1 MKKFLSLAMALVM
14 SLSLVTISAGAK
26 EFKDDSKVKYDE
38 AVAVISEIGVVD
50 GYSDGNFNPQNVL
63 TRGAAAKII
72 CNMVLGPTTASAL
85 KADAAPFK
93 DVPANHEF
101 AGYIAYCAQQG
112 IINGYSDGTFR
123 PAGTLTG
130 YAFMKML
137 LGALGY
143 DADIEGYS
151 GSNWTVAVAKQAMGI
166 GLDDG
171 NDKFVGQNSVNRE
184 EAMLYAFNAMQA
196 TMVEYDQQ
204 NTIVVG
210 DITINT
216 TSSRK
221 DVANNDKTETIAN
234 DDKMQ
239 FAERYFT
246 KLTKKSNVTD
256 DFGRPAVTWINN
268 KTEVGTYVDYTTLV
282 SSYTAKVKGGEVYND
297 IGSAA
302 AKFDE
307 VTYYVDGK
315 VQPASVVTDLMSDV
329 KKSNKDTF
337 GASGKGVLTEVYV
350 DTDEETIDVVIINTY
365 IADVSADYND
375 KKEYLSV
382 GVKNYGAN
390 APTKVYLDDVAGI
403 EKYKEDD
410 VILVQI
416 ADGVILNVIDPK
428 TVEDAAISKFATDDY
443 VVTGGNQYDFAEKIN
458 RYNNVLNEY
467 NKEELE
473 DKTYD
478 IYVDQYG
485 YAIGIKLHSGTD
497 KYLFLAGYDKTESNL
512 TLKTAEAQVIF
523 MDGTMS
529 KVAIDFN
536 ETNKKLERETAPK
549 DVDKLV
555 QNGDANRNQWFKYT
569 EDDGVYTLTAVA
581 DQIVVAY
588 GDTGSAKKSIN
599 CESARVAEG
608 SKYAWGND
616 DSVYITV
623 KTDEVDSDVGDYRY
637 ADVKF
642 GISKVDAVYTGVQDV
657 DLVLNA
663 KSPFKTSTA
672 APGDVIYALYDTDD
686 KYIDAAIVLGE
697 SNDDN
702 SKAYA
707 YALKGAK
714 SESFKDGNYYWE
726 FDAAVGGKVETL
738 TVKTKYTD
746 VIDTIQKAIVDE
758 DKTATYGIKGLLKL
772 TYDKDGYVTKA
783 VVVDNTASDIYGSS
797 DFNAS
802 KDINPDIFKA
812 YEVKHNQPKDL
823 VCTGRT
829 LYTDVKNDVGL
840 TLASGAPVV
849 VVQIVEDEDGD
860 LDRSIEEYSTIS
872 AALNALKDEGKNF
885 QGTIAADLNDKGT
898 AEWIVIS
905 SSNVVPYEKKTSS
918 SDSTKAGKLDV
929 TTVEYASGAY
939 NVTATVTKELKGVK
953 SYTVKLTT
961 VNGAVI
967 AEKSAD
973 VTGTGDYAVKDTATV
988 TLTSAQKKA
997 EEANVEFTFFDKDG
1011 NVLASASGLFA
1022 L

>member
-1 MKKFLSLAMALVM
+1 MKKFLSLVLALVM
-14 SLSLVTISAGAK
+14 TMSLVTVSAGAK
-26 EFKDDSKVKYDE
+26 DFTDSSKINYDE
-38 AVAVISEIGVVD
+38 AVAVMSAVKVID
-50 GYSDGNFNPQNVL
+50 GYTDGSFNPSATL

-72 CNMVLGPTTASAL
+72 CNLILGPTTAGAL
-85 KADAAPFK
+85 VADAAPYK
-93 DVPANHEF
+93 DVPTNHTF
-101 AGYIAYCAQQG
+101 AGYIAYCQKTG
-112 IINGYSDGTFR
+112 IISGYADGTFK
-123 PAGTLTG
+123 PANSLTG

-143 DADIEGYS
+143 KADVEGYT
-151 GSNWTVAVAKQAMGI
+151 GPNWSINVAKQAI
-166 GLDDG
+166 NAGLNKGLKGDFNG
-171 NDKFVGQNSVNRE
+171 VKAVNRE
-184 EAMLYAFNAMQA
+184 EACLYAFNTLKA
-196 TMVEYDQQ
+196 TMVEYD
-204 NTIVVG
+204 TT
-210 DITINT
+210 ITIGGVT
-216 TSSRK
+216 VAGARK
-221 DVANNDKTETIAN
+221 DVTNNASIETIKN

-365 IADVSADYND
+365 IADVTADYND

-382 GVKNYGAN
+382 EVKQYTG

-410 VILVQI
+410 VILIQI

-443 VVTGGNQYDFAEKIN
+443 VVTGGDQYDFAKKIN
-458 RYNNVLNEY
+458 RYDNVLNEY
-467 NKEELE
+467 NKDALD

-497 KYLFLAGYDKTESNL
+497 KYLFLAGYDKVNSNL

-529 KVAIDFN
+529 KVEIDFN
-536 ETNKKLERETAPK
+536 ETNKKLGSGNTLAK
-549 DVDKLV
+549 A
-555 QNGDANRNQWFKYT
+555 GDANRNTWFKYT

-588 GDTGSAKKSIN
+588 GKDSNAKKSIN
-599 CESARVAEG
+599 CENARVTDG

-623 KTDEVDSDVGDYRY
+623 NTDKVDKDGHDTPY
-637 ADVKF
+637 DVKK
-642 GISKVDAVYTGVQDV
+642 GISEVDAVYTGVQDV
-657 DLVLNA
+657 DLILDKN
-663 KSPFKTSTA
+663 SPFESSGEKH
-672 APGDVIYALYDTDD
+672 VIYALYDTED

-702 SKAYA
+702 SKGYA

-714 SESFKDGNYYWE
+714 SESFKDGDYYWD

-746 VIDTIQKAIVDE
+746 VIDTIQNVIVDE
-758 DKTATYGIKGLLKL
+758 DDSTTYGVKGLLKL
-772 TYDKDGYVTKA
+772 TYDKDGYVTNA
-783 VVVDNTASDIYGSS
+783 VVVDNSKSDIYGDA
-797 DFNAS
+797 DFSAS
-802 KDINPDIFKA
+802 KDINPDKFKA
-812 YEVKHNQPKDL
+812 YEVNHTIEKDL

-829 LYTDVKNDVGL
+829 LYASTKDVGL

-849 VVQIVEDEDGD
+849 VVQIVQDEDGD

-872 AALNALKDEGKNF
+872 AALNALKNEGKGF
-885 QGTIAADLNDKGT
+885 KGTIAADLNDKGT

-905 SSNVVPYEKKTSS
+905 SSVVVPYEKKTSS

>member
-1 MKKFLSLAMALVM
+1 MKKFLSLVLALVM
-14 SLSLVTISAGAK
+14 TMSLVTVSAGAK
-26 EFKDDSKVKYDE
+26 DFTDNSKITYDE
-38 AVAVISEIGVVD
+38 AVAVMSAAKVID
-50 GYSDGNFNPQNVL
+50 GYAEGDFRPTNTL

-72 CNMVLGPTTASAL
+72 CNLILGPTTAGAL
-85 KADAAPFK
+85 VADAAPYK
-93 DVPANHEF
+93 DVPTNNTF
-101 AGYIAYCAQQG
+101 AGYIAYCQKAG
-112 IINGYSDGTFR
+112 IISGYADGTFK
-123 PAGTLTG
+123 PANSLTG

-143 DADIEGYS
+143 KADVEGYT
-151 GSNWTVAVAKQAMGI
+151 GPNWSINVAKQAI
-166 GLDDG
+166 NAGLNKGLKGDFNG
-171 NDKFVGQNSVNRE
+171 VKAVNRE
-184 EAMLYAFNAMQA
+184 EACLYAFNTLKA
-196 TMVEYDQQ
+196 TMVEYD
-204 NTIVVG
+204 TT
-210 DITINT
+210 ITIGGVT
-216 TSSRK
+216 VAGARK
-221 DVANNDKTETIAN
+221 DVTNNASIETIKN

-365 IADVSADYND
+365 IADVTADYND

-382 GVKNYGAN
+382 EVKQYTG

-443 VVTGGNQYDFAEKIN
+443 VVTGGDQYDFAKKIN
-458 RYNNVLNEY
+458 RYDNVLNEY
-467 NKEELE
+467 NKDALD

-497 KYLFLAGYDKTESNL
+497 KYLFLAGYDKVNSNL

-529 KVAIDFN
+529 KVEIDFN
-536 ETNKKLERETAPK
+536 ETNKKLGSGNTLAK
-549 DVDKLV
+549 A
-555 QNGDANRNQWFKYT
+555 GDANRNTWFKYT

-588 GDTGSAKKSIN
+588 GKDSNAKKSIN
-599 CESARVAEG
+599 CENARVTDG

-623 KTDEVDSDVGDYRY
+623 NTDKVDKDGHDTPY
-637 ADVKF
+637 DVKK
-642 GISKVDAVYTGVQDV
+642 GISEVDAVYTGVQDV
-657 DLVLNA
+657 DLILDKN
-663 KSPFKTSTA
+663 SPFESSGEKH
-672 APGDVIYALYDTDD
+672 VIYALYDTED

-702 SKAYA
+702 SKGYA

-714 SESFKDGNYYWE
+714 SESFKDGDYYWD

-746 VIDTIQKAIVDE
+746 VIDTIQNVIVDE
-758 DKTATYGIKGLLKL
+758 DDSTTYGVKGLLKL
-772 TYDKDGYVTKA
+772 TYDKDGYVTNA
-783 VVVDNTASDIYGSS
+783 VVVDNSKSDIYGDA
-797 DFNAS
+797 DFSAS
-802 KDINPDIFKA
+802 KDINPDKFKA
-812 YEVKHNQPKDL
+812 YEVNHTIEKDL

-829 LYTDVKNDVGL
+829 LYASTKDVGL

-849 VVQIVEDEDGD
+849 VVQIVQDEDGD

-872 AALNALKDEGKNF
+872 AALNALKNEGKGF
-885 QGTIAADLNDKGT
+885 KGTIAADLNDKGT

-905 SSNVVPYEKKTSS
+905 SSVVVPYEKKTSS

>member
-1 MKKFLSLAMALVM
+1 MKKFLSLVLALVM
-14 SLSLVTISAGAK
+14 TMSLVTVSAGAK
-26 EFKDDSKVKYDE
+26 DFTDNSKINYSE
-38 AVAVISEIGVVD
+38 AVDVMSAVKVID
-50 GYSDGNFNPQNVL
+50 GYADGSFNPSATL

-72 CNMVLGPTTASAL
+72 CNLILGPTAASAL
-85 KADAAPFK
+85 VADAAPYK
-93 DVPANHEF
+93 DVAANHPF
-101 AGYIAYCAQQG
+101 AGYIAYCQKTG
-112 IINGYSDGTFR
+112 IISGYADGTFK
-123 PAGTLTG
+123 PANSLTG

-143 DADIEGYS
+143 KADVEGYT
-151 GSNWTVAVAKQAMGI
+151 GPNWSINVAKQAI
-166 GLDDG
+166 NAGLNKGLKGDFNG
-171 NDKFVGQNSVNRE
+171 VKAVNRE
-184 EAMLYAFNAMQA
+184 EACLYAFNTLKA
-196 TMVEYDQQ
+196 TMVEYD
-204 NTIVVG
+204 TT
-210 DITINT
+210 ITIGGVT
-216 TSSRK
+216 VAGARK
-221 DVANNDKTETIAN
+221 DVTNNASIETIKN

-365 IADVSADYND
+365 IADVTADYND

-382 GVKNYGAN
+382 EVKQYTG

-443 VVTGGNQYDFAEKIN
+443 VVTGGDQYDFAKKIN
-458 RYNNVLNEY
+458 RYDNVLNEY
-467 NKEELE
+467 NKDALD

-497 KYLFLAGYDKTESNL
+497 KYLFLAGYDKVNSNL

-529 KVAIDFN
+529 KVEIDFN
-536 ETNKKLERETAPK
+536 ETNKKLGSGNTLAK
-549 DVDKLV
+549 A
-555 QNGDANRNQWFKYT
+555 GDANRNTWFKYT

-588 GDTGSAKKSIN
+588 GKDSNAKKSIN
-599 CESARVAEG
+599 CENARVTDG

-623 KTDEVDSDVGDYRY
+623 NTDKVDKDGHDTPY
-637 ADVKF
+637 DVKK
-642 GISKVDAVYTGVQDV
+642 GISEVDAVYTGVQDV
-657 DLVLNA
+657 DLILDKN
-663 KSPFKTSTA
+663 SPFESSGEKH
-672 APGDVIYALYDTDD
+672 VIYALYDTED

-702 SKAYA
+702 SKGYA

-714 SESFKDGNYYWE
+714 SESFKDGDYYWD

-746 VIDTIQKAIVDE
+746 VIDTIQNVIVDE
-758 DKTATYGIKGLLKL
+758 DDSTTYGVKGLLKL
-772 TYDKDGYVTKA
+772 TYDKDGYVTNA
-783 VVVDNTASDIYGSS
+783 VVVDNSKSDIYGDA
-797 DFNAS
+797 DFSAS
-802 KDINPDIFKA
+802 KDINPDKFKA
-812 YEVKHNQPKDL
+812 YEVNHTIEKDL

-829 LYTDVKNDVGL
+829 LYASTKDVGL

-849 VVQIVEDEDGD
+849 VVQIVQDEDGD

-872 AALNALKDEGKNF
+872 AALNALKNEGKGF
-885 QGTIAADLNDKGT
+885 KGTIAADLNDKGT

-905 SSNVVPYEKKTSS
+905 SSVVVPYEKKTSS

>member
-1 MKKFLSLAMALVM
+1 M
-14 SLSLVTISAGAK
+14 
-26 EFKDDSKVKYDE
+26 
-38 AVAVISEIGVVD
+38 
-50 GYSDGNFNPQNVL
+50 
-63 TRGAAAKII
+63 
-72 CNMVLGPTTASAL
+72 
-85 KADAAPFK
+85 
-93 DVPANHEF
+93 
-101 AGYIAYCAQQG
+101 
-112 IINGYSDGTFR
+112 
-123 PAGTLTG
+123 
-130 YAFMKML
+130 
-137 LGALGY
+137 
-143 DADIEGYS
+143 
-151 GSNWTVAVAKQAMGI
+151 
-166 GLDDG
+166 
-171 NDKFVGQNSVNRE
+171 
-184 EAMLYAFNAMQA
+184 
-196 TMVEYDQQ
+196 
-204 NTIVVG
+204 
-210 DITINT
+210 
-216 TSSRK
+216 
-221 DVANNDKTETIAN
+221 
-234 DDKMQ
+234 
-239 FAERYFT
+239 
-246 KLTKKSNVTD
+246 
-256 DFGRPAVTWINN
+256 
-268 KTEVGTYVDYTTLV
+268 
-282 SSYTAKVKGGEVYND
+282 
-297 IGSAA
+297 
-302 AKFDE
+302 
-307 VTYYVDGK
+307 
-315 VQPASVVTDLMSDV
+315 
-329 KKSNKDTF
+329 
-337 GASGKGVLTEVYV
+337 
-350 DTDEETIDVVIINTY
+350 
-365 IADVSADYND
+365 
-375 KKEYLSV
+375 
-382 GVKNYGAN
+382 
-390 APTKVYLDDVAGI
+390 
-403 EKYKEDD
+403 
-410 VILVQI
+410 
-416 ADGVILNVIDPK
+416 
-428 TVEDAAISKFATDDY
+428 
-443 VVTGGNQYDFAEKIN
+443 
-458 RYNNVLNEY
+458 
-467 NKEELE
+467 
-473 DKTYD
+473 
-478 IYVDQYG
+478 
-485 YAIGIKLHSGTD
+485 
-497 KYLFLAGYDKTESNL
+497 LAGYDKTESNL

>member
-1 MKKFLSLAMALVM
+1 MKKFLSLVLALVM
-14 SLSLVTISAGAK
+14 TMSLVTVSAGAK
-26 EFKDDSKVKYDE
+26 DFTDNSKINYKE
-38 AVAVISEIGVVD
+38 AVDVMSAVKVID
-50 GYSDGNFNPQNVL
+50 GYAEGDFRPANTL

-72 CNMVLGPTTASAL
+72 CNLILGPTTASAL
-85 KADAAPFK
+85 VADAAPYK
-93 DVPANHEF
+93 DVPTNHTF
-101 AGYIAYCAQQG
+101 AGYIAYCQKTG
-112 IINGYSDGTFR
+112 IISGYADGTFK
-123 PAGTLTG
+123 PANSLTG

-143 DADIEGYS
+143 KADVEGYT
-151 GSNWTVAVAKQAMGI
+151 GPNWSINVAKQAI
-166 GLDDG
+166 NAGLNKGLKGDFNG
-171 NDKFVGQNSVNRE
+171 VKAVNRE
-184 EAMLYAFNAMQA
+184 EACLYAFNTLKA
-196 TMVEYDQQ
+196 TMVEYD
-204 NTIVVG
+204 TT
-210 DITINT
+210 ITIGGVT
-216 TSSRK
+216 VAGARK
-221 DVANNDKTETIAN
+221 DVTNNASIETIKN

-365 IADVSADYND
+365 IADVTADYND

-382 GVKNYGAN
+382 EVKQYTG

-443 VVTGGNQYDFAEKIN
+443 VVTGGDQYDFAKKIN
-458 RYNNVLNEY
+458 RYDNVLNEY
-467 NKEELE
+467 NKDALD

-497 KYLFLAGYDKTESNL
+497 KYLFLAGYDKVNSNL

-529 KVAIDFN
+529 KVEIDFN
-536 ETNKKLERETAPK
+536 ETNKKLGSGNTLAK
-549 DVDKLV
+549 A
-555 QNGDANRNQWFKYT
+555 GDANRNTWFKYT

-588 GDTGSAKKSIN
+588 GKDSNAKKSIN
-599 CESARVAEG
+599 CENARVTDG

-623 KTDEVDSDVGDYRY
+623 NTDKVDKDGHDTPY
-637 ADVKF
+637 DVKK
-642 GISKVDAVYTGVQDV
+642 GISEVDAVYTGVQDV
-657 DLVLNA
+657 DLILDKN
-663 KSPFKTSTA
+663 SPFESSGEKH
-672 APGDVIYALYDTDD
+672 VIYALYDTED

-702 SKAYA
+702 SKGYA

-714 SESFKDGNYYWE
+714 SESFKDGDYYWD

-746 VIDTIQKAIVDE
+746 VIDTIQNVIVDE
-758 DKTATYGIKGLLKL
+758 DDSTTYGVKGLLKL
-772 TYDKDGYVTKA
+772 TYDKDGYVTNA
-783 VVVDNTASDIYGSS
+783 VVVDNSKSDIYGDA
-797 DFNAS
+797 DFSAS
-802 KDINPDIFKA
+802 KDINPDKFKA
-812 YEVKHNQPKDL
+812 YEVNHTIEKDL

-829 LYTDVKNDVGL
+829 LYASTKDVGL

-849 VVQIVEDEDGD
+849 VVQIVQDEDGD

-872 AALNALKDEGKNF
+872 AALNALKNEGKGF
-885 QGTIAADLNDKGT
+885 KGTIAADLNDKGT

-905 SSNVVPYEKKTSS
+905 SSVVVPYEKKTSS

>member
-1 MKKFLSLAMALVM
+1 M
-14 SLSLVTISAGAK
+14 I
-26 EFKDDSKVKYDE
+26 
-38 AVAVISEIGVVD
+38 
-50 GYSDGNFNPQNVL
+50 
-63 TRGAAAKII
+63 
-72 CNMVLGPTTASAL
+72 LGPTTASAL
-85 KADAAPFK
+85 VADAAPYK
-93 DVPANHEF
+93 DVPANHTF
-101 AGYIAYCAQQG
+101 AGYIAYCQKTG
-112 IINGYSDGTFR
+112 IISGYADGTFK
-123 PAGTLTG
+123 PANTLTG

-143 DADIEGYS
+143 KADVEGYTS
-151 GSNWTVAVAKQAMGI
+151 PNWSINVAKQAI
-166 GLDDG
+166 NAGLNKGLKGDFNG
-171 NDKFVGQNSVNRE
+171 VKAVNRE
-184 EAMLYAFNAMQA
+184 EACLYAFNTLKA
-196 TMVEYDQQ
+196 TMVEYD
-204 NTIVVG
+204 TT
-210 DITINT
+210 ITIGGVT
-216 TSSRK
+216 VAGARK
-221 DVANNDKTETIAN
+221 DVTNSASIETIKN

>member
-1 MKKFLSLAMALVM
+1 MKKFLSLVLALVM
-14 SLSLVTISAGAK
+14 TMSLVTVSAGAK
-26 EFKDDSKVKYDE
+26 DFTDSSKINYSE
-38 AVAVISEIGVVD
+38 AVDVMSAAKVID
-50 GYSDGNFNPQNVL
+50 GYAEGDFRPSTTL

-72 CNMVLGPTTASAL
+72 CNMILGPTTASAL
-85 KADAAPFK
+85 VADAAPYK
-93 DVPANHEF
+93 DVPANHTF
-101 AGYIAYCAQQG
+101 AGYIAYCQKTG
-112 IINGYSDGTFR
+112 IISGYADGTFK
-123 PAGTLTG
+123 PANTLTG

-143 DADIEGYS
+143 KADVEGYTS
-151 GSNWTVAVAKQAMGI
+151 PNWSINVAKQAI
-166 GLDDG
+166 NAGLNKGLKGDFNG
-171 NDKFVGQNSVNRE
+171 VKAVNRE
-184 EAMLYAFNAMQA
+184 EACLYAFNTLKA
-196 TMVEYDQQ
+196 TMVEYD
-204 NTIVVG
+204 TT
-210 DITINT
+210 ITIGGVT
-216 TSSRK
+216 VAGARK
-221 DVANNDKTETIAN
+221 DVTNSASIETIKN

-497 KYLFLAGYDKTESNL
+497 KYLLLAGYDKTESNL

-746 VIDTIQKAIVDE
+746 IIDTIQKAIVDE

>member
-1 MKKFLSLAMALVM
+1 MKKFLSLVLALVM
-14 SLSLVTISAGAK
+14 TMSLVTVSAGAK
-26 EFKDDSKVKYDE
+26 DFTDNSKINYSE
-38 AVAVISEIGVVD
+38 AVDVMSAVKVID
-50 GYSDGNFNPQNVL
+50 GYADGSFNPSATL

-72 CNMVLGPTTASAL
+72 CNLILGPTTAGAL
-85 KADAAPFK
+85 VADAAPYK
-93 DVPANHEF
+93 DVPTNHTF
-101 AGYIAYCAQQG
+101 AGYIAYCQKTG
-112 IINGYSDGTFR
+112 IISGYADGTFK
-123 PAGTLTG
+123 PANSLTG

-143 DADIEGYS
+143 KADVEGYT
-151 GSNWTVAVAKQAMGI
+151 GPNWSINVAKQAI
-166 GLDDG
+166 NAGLNKGLKGDFNG
-171 NDKFVGQNSVNRE
+171 VKAVNRE
-184 EAMLYAFNAMQA
+184 EACLYAFNTLKA
-196 TMVEYDQQ
+196 TMVEYD
-204 NTIVVG
+204 TT
-210 DITINT
+210 ITIGGVT
-216 TSSRK
+216 VAGARK
-221 DVANNDKTETIAN
+221 DVTNNASIETIKN

-365 IADVSADYND
+365 IADVTADYND

-382 GVKNYGAN
+382 EVKQYTG

-443 VVTGGNQYDFAEKIN
+443 VVTGGDQYDFAKKIN
-458 RYNNVLNEY
+458 RYDNVLNEY
-467 NKEELE
+467 NKDALD

-497 KYLFLAGYDKTESNL
+497 KYLFLAGYDKVNSNL

-529 KVAIDFN
+529 KVEIDFN
-536 ETNKKLERETAPK
+536 ETNKKLGSGNTLAK
-549 DVDKLV
+549 A
-555 QNGDANRNQWFKYT
+555 GDANRNTWFKYT

-588 GDTGSAKKSIN
+588 GKDSNAKKSIN
-599 CESARVAEG
+599 CENARVTDG

-623 KTDEVDSDVGDYRY
+623 NTDKVDKDGHDTPY
-637 ADVKF
+637 DVKK
-642 GISKVDAVYTGVQDV
+642 GISEVDAVYTGVQDV
-657 DLVLNA
+657 DLILDKN
-663 KSPFKTSTA
+663 SPFESSGEKH
-672 APGDVIYALYDTDD
+672 VIYALYDTED

-702 SKAYA
+702 SKGYA

-714 SESFKDGNYYWE
+714 SESFKDGDYYWD

-746 VIDTIQKAIVDE
+746 VIDTIQNVIVDE
-758 DKTATYGIKGLLKL
+758 DDSTTYGVKGLLKL
-772 TYDKDGYVTKA
+772 TYDKDGYVTNA
-783 VVVDNTASDIYGSS
+783 VVVDNSKSDIYGDA
-797 DFNAS
+797 DFSAS
-802 KDINPDIFKA
+802 KDINPDKFKA
-812 YEVKHNQPKDL
+812 YEVNHTIEKDL

-829 LYTDVKNDVGL
+829 LYASTKDVGL

-849 VVQIVEDEDGD
+849 VVQIVQDEDGD

-872 AALNALKDEGKNF
+872 AALNALKNEGKGF
-885 QGTIAADLNDKGT
+885 KGTIAADLNDKGT

-905 SSNVVPYEKKTSS
+905 SSVVVPYEKKTSS

>member
-1 MKKFLSLAMALVM
+1 MKKFLSLVLALVM
-14 SLSLVTISAGAK
+14 TMSLVTVSAGAK
-26 EFKDDSKVKYDE
+26 DFTDSTKIQYAE
-38 AVAVISEIGVVD
+38 AVDVMSAVKVID
-50 GYSDGNFNPQNVL
+50 GYAEGDFRPSTTL

-72 CNMVLGPTTASAL
+72 CNLILGPTTASAL
-85 KADAAPFK
+85 VADAAPYK
-93 DVPANHEF
+93 DVPTNHTF
-101 AGYIAYCAQQG
+101 AGYIAYCQKTG
-112 IINGYSDGTFR
+112 IISGYADGSFK
-123 PAGTLTG
+123 PANSLTG

-143 DADIEGYS
+143 KADVEGYTS
-151 GSNWTVAVAKQAMGI
+151 PNWSINVAKQAI
-166 GLDDG
+166 NAGLNKGLKGDFNG
-171 NDKFVGQNSVNRE
+171 VKAVNRE
-184 EAMLYAFNAMQA
+184 EACLYAFNTLKA
-196 TMVEYDQQ
+196 TMVEYD
-204 NTIVVG
+204 TT
-210 DITINT
+210 ITIGGVT
-216 TSSRK
+216 VAGARK
-221 DVANNDKTETIAN
+221 DVTNSASIETIKN

>member
-1 MKKFLSLAMALVM
+1 S
-14 SLSLVTISAGAK
+14 
-26 EFKDDSKVKYDE
+26 
-38 AVAVISEIGVVD
+38 
-50 GYSDGNFNPQNVL
+50 
-63 TRGAAAKII
+63 
-72 CNMVLGPTTASAL
+72 
-85 KADAAPFK
+85 
-93 DVPANHEF
+93 
-101 AGYIAYCAQQG
+101 
-112 IINGYSDGTFR
+112 IN
-123 PAGTLTG
+123 
-130 YAFMKML
+130 
-137 LGALGY
+137 
-143 DADIEGYS
+143 
-151 GSNWTVAVAKQAMGI
+151 VAKQAI
-166 GLDDG
+166 NAGLNKGLKGDFNG
-171 NDKFVGQNSVNRE
+171 VKAVNRE
-184 EAMLYAFNAMQA
+184 EACLYAFNTLKA
-196 TMVEYDQQ
+196 TMVEYD
-204 NTIVVG
+204 TT
-210 DITINT
+210 ITIGGVT
-216 TSSRK
+216 VAGARK
-221 DVANNDKTETIAN
+221 DVTNSASIETIKN

-497 KYLFLAGYDKTESNL
+497 KYLLLAGYDKTESNL

>member
-1 MKKFLSLAMALVM
+1 MKKFLSLVLALVM
-14 SLSLVTISAGAK
+14 TMSLVTVSAGAK
-26 EFKDDSKVKYDE
+26 DFTDNSKINYKE
-38 AVAVISEIGVVD
+38 AVDVMSAVKVID
-50 GYSDGNFNPQNVL
+50 GYAEGDFRPTATL

-72 CNMVLGPTTASAL
+72 CNMILGPTTASAL
-85 KADAAPFK
+85 VADAAPYK
-93 DVPANHEF
+93 DVPANHTF
-101 AGYIAYCAQQG
+101 AGYIAYCQKTG
-112 IINGYSDGTFR
+112 IISGYADGTFK
-123 PAGTLTG
+123 PANTLTG

-143 DADIEGYS
+143 KADVEGYTS
-151 GSNWTVAVAKQAMGI
+151 PNWSINVAKQAI
-166 GLDDG
+166 NAGLNKGLKGDFNG
-171 NDKFVGQNSVNRE
+171 VKAVNRE
-184 EAMLYAFNAMQA
+184 EACLYAFNTLKA
-196 TMVEYDQQ
+196 TMVEYD
-204 NTIVVG
+204 TT
-210 DITINT
+210 ITIGGVT
-216 TSSRK
+216 VAGARK
-221 DVANNDKTETIAN
+221 DVTNSASIETIKN

-497 KYLFLAGYDKTESNL
+497 KYLLLAGYDKTESNL

>member
-1 MKKFLSLAMALVM
+1 MKKFLSLVLALVM
-14 SLSLVTISAGAK
+14 TMSLVTVSAGAK
-26 EFKDDSKVKYDE
+26 DFTDSTKITYKE
-38 AVAVISEIGVVD
+38 AVDVMSAVKVID
-50 GYSDGNFNPQNVL
+50 GYADGSFNPSATL

-72 CNMVLGPTTASAL
+72 CNLILGPTTASAL
-85 KADAAPFK
+85 VADAAPYK
-93 DVPANHEF
+93 DVPTNHTF
-101 AGYIAYCAQQG
+101 AGYIAYCQKTG
-112 IINGYSDGTFR
+112 IISGYADGTFK
-123 PAGTLTG
+123 PANSLTG

-143 DADIEGYS
+143 KADVEGYTS
-151 GSNWTVAVAKQAMGI
+151 PNWSINVAKQAI
-166 GLDDG
+166 NAGLNKGLKGDFNG
-171 NDKFVGQNSVNRE
+171 VKAVNRE
-184 EAMLYAFNAMQA
+184 EACLYAFNTLKA
-196 TMVEYDQQ
+196 TMVEYD
-204 NTIVVG
+204 TT
-210 DITINT
+210 ITIGGVT
-216 TSSRK
+216 VAGARK
-221 DVANNDKTETIAN
+221 DVTNSASIETIKN

-497 KYLFLAGYDKTESNL
+497 KYLLLAGYDKTESNL

>member
-1 MKKFLSLAMALVM
+1 MKKFLSLVLALVM
-14 SLSLVTISAGAK
+14 TMSLVTVSAGAK
-26 EFKDDSKVKYDE
+26 DFTDSTKIQYNE
-38 AVAVISEIGVVD
+38 AVDVMSAVKVID
-50 GYSDGNFNPQNVL
+50 GYAEGDFRPSTTL

-72 CNMVLGPTTASAL
+72 CNLILGPTTASAL
-85 KADAAPFK
+85 VADAAPYK
-93 DVPANHEF
+93 DVPTNHTF
-101 AGYIAYCAQQG
+101 AGYIAYCQKTG
-112 IINGYSDGTFR
+112 IISGYADGTFK
-123 PAGTLTG
+123 PANTLTG

-143 DADIEGYS
+143 KADVEGYTS
-151 GSNWTVAVAKQAMGI
+151 PNWSINVAKQAI
-166 GLDDG
+166 NAGLNKGLKGDFNG
-171 NDKFVGQNSVNRE
+171 VKAVNRE
-184 EAMLYAFNAMQA
+184 EACLYAFNTLKA
-196 TMVEYDQQ
+196 TMVEYD
-204 NTIVVG
+204 TT
-210 DITINT
+210 ITIGGVT
-216 TSSRK
+216 VAGARK
-221 DVANNDKTETIAN
+221 DVTNSASIETIKN

-497 KYLFLAGYDKTESNL
+497 KYLLLAGYDKTESNL

-953 SYTVKLTT
+953 SYTVRLTT

>member
-1 MKKFLSLAMALVM
+1 MKKFLSLVLALVM
-14 SLSLVTISAGAK
+14 TMSLVTVSAGAK
-26 EFKDDSKVKYDE
+26 DFTDSSKINYSE
-38 AVAVISEIGVVD
+38 AVDVMSAAKVID
-50 GYSDGNFNPQNVL
+50 GYAEGDFRPTATL

-72 CNMVLGPTTASAL
+72 CNMILGPTTASAL
-85 KADAAPFK
+85 VADAAPYK
-93 DVPANHEF
+93 DVPANHTF
-101 AGYIAYCAQQG
+101 AGYIAYCQKTG
-112 IINGYSDGTFR
+112 IISGYADGTFK
-123 PAGTLTG
+123 PANTLTG

-143 DADIEGYS
+143 KADVEGYTS
-151 GSNWTVAVAKQAMGI
+151 PNWSINVAKQAI
-166 GLDDG
+166 NAGLNKGLKGDFNG
-171 NDKFVGQNSVNRE
+171 VKAVNRE
-184 EAMLYAFNAMQA
+184 EACLYAFNTLKA
-196 TMVEYDQQ
+196 TMVEYD
-204 NTIVVG
+204 TT
-210 DITINT
+210 ITIGGVT
-216 TSSRK
+216 VAGARK
-221 DVANNDKTETIAN
+221 DVTNSASIETIKN

-497 KYLFLAGYDKTESNL
+497 KYLLLAGYDKTESNL

-988 TLTSAQKKA
+988 PLTSAQKKA

>member
-1 MKKFLSLAMALVM
+1 MKKFLSLVLALVM
-14 SLSLVTISAGAK
+14 TMSLVTVSAGAK
-26 EFKDDSKVKYDE
+26 DFTDSSKITYSE
-38 AVAVISEIGVVD
+38 AVDVMSAVKVID
-50 GYSDGNFNPQNVL
+50 GYAEGDFRPTATL

-72 CNMVLGPTTASAL
+72 CNLILGPTTASAL
-85 KADAAPFK
+85 VADAAPYK
-93 DVPANHEF
+93 DVPTNHTF
-101 AGYIAYCAQQG
+101 AGYIAYCQKTG
-112 IINGYSDGTFR
+112 IISGYADGTFK
-123 PAGTLTG
+123 PANTLTG

-143 DADIEGYS
+143 KADVEGYTS
-151 GSNWTVAVAKQAMGI
+151 PNWSINVAKQAI
-166 GLDDG
+166 NAGLNKGLKGDFNG
-171 NDKFVGQNSVNRE
+171 VKAVNRE
-184 EAMLYAFNAMQA
+184 EACLYAFNTLKA
-196 TMVEYDQQ
+196 TMVEYD
-204 NTIVVG
+204 TT
-210 DITINT
+210 ITIGGVT
-216 TSSRK
+216 VAGARK
-221 DVANNDKTETIAN
+221 DVTNSASIETIKN

-497 KYLFLAGYDKTESNL
+497 KYLLLAGYDKTESNL

>member
-1 MKKFLSLAMALVM
+1 MKKFLSLVLALVM
-14 SLSLVTISAGAK
+14 TMSLVTVSAGAK
-26 EFKDDSKVKYDE
+26 DFTDSSKINYSE
-38 AVAVISEIGVVD
+38 AVDVMSAAKVID
-50 GYSDGNFNPQNVL
+50 GYAEGDFRPTATL

-72 CNMVLGPTTASAL
+72 CNLILGPTTASAL
-85 KADAAPFK
+85 VADAAPYK
-93 DVPANHEF
+93 DVPANHTF
-101 AGYIAYCAQQG
+101 AGYIAYCQKTG
-112 IINGYSDGTFR
+112 IISGYADGTFK
-123 PAGTLTG
+123 PANTLTG

-143 DADIEGYS
+143 KADVEGYTS
-151 GSNWTVAVAKQAMGI
+151 PNWSINVAKQAI
-166 GLDDG
+166 NAGLNKGLKGDFNG
-171 NDKFVGQNSVNRE
+171 VKAVNRE
-184 EAMLYAFNAMQA
+184 EACLYAFNTLKA
-196 TMVEYDQQ
+196 TMVEYD
-204 NTIVVG
+204 TT
-210 DITINT
+210 ITIGGVT
-216 TSSRK
+216 VAGARK
-221 DVANNDKTETIAN
+221 DVTNSASIETIKN

-497 KYLFLAGYDKTESNL
+497 KYLLLAGYDKTESNL

>member
-1 MKKFLSLAMALVM
+1 MKKFLSLVLALVM
-14 SLSLVTISAGAK
+14 TMSLVTVSAGAK
-26 EFKDDSKVKYDE
+26 DFTDSTKIQYAE
-38 AVAVISEIGVVD
+38 AVDVMSAVKVID
-50 GYSDGNFNPQNVL
+50 GYAEGDFRPSTTL

-72 CNMVLGPTTASAL
+72 CNLILGPTTASAL
-85 KADAAPFK
+85 VADAAPYS
-93 DVPANHEF
+93 DVPTNHTF
-101 AGYIAYCAQQG
+101 AGYIAYCQKTG
-112 IINGYSDGTFR
+112 IISGYADGTFK
-123 PAGTLTG
+123 PANTLTG

-143 DADIEGYS
+143 KADVEGYTS
-151 GSNWTVAVAKQAMGI
+151 PNWSINVAKQAI
-166 GLDDG
+166 NAGLNKGLKGDFNG
-171 NDKFVGQNSVNRE
+171 VKAVNRE
-184 EAMLYAFNAMQA
+184 EACLYAFNTLKA
-196 TMVEYDQQ
+196 TMVEYD
-204 NTIVVG
+204 TT
-210 DITINT
+210 ITIGGVT
-216 TSSRK
+216 VAGARK
-221 DVANNDKTETIAN
+221 DVTNSASIETIKN

>member
-1 MKKFLSLAMALVM
+1 MKKFLSLVLALVM
-14 SLSLVTISAGAK
+14 TMSLVTVSAGAK
-26 EFKDDSKVKYDE
+26 DFTDSTKIQYAE
-38 AVAVISEIGVVD
+38 AVDVMSAVKVID
-50 GYSDGNFNPQNVL
+50 GYAEGDFRPSTTL

-72 CNMVLGPTTASAL
+72 CNLILGPTTASAL
-85 KADAAPFK
+85 VADAAPYK
-93 DVPANHEF
+93 DVPTNHTF
-101 AGYIAYCAQQG
+101 AGYIAYCQKTG
-112 IINGYSDGTFR
+112 IISGYADGTFK
-123 PAGTLTG
+123 PANTLTG

-143 DADIEGYS
+143 KADVEGYTS
-151 GSNWTVAVAKQAMGI
+151 PNWSINVAKQAI
-166 GLDDG
+166 NAGLNKGLKGDFNG
-171 NDKFVGQNSVNRE
+171 VKAVNRE
-184 EAMLYAFNAMQA
+184 EACLYAFNTLKA
-196 TMVEYDQQ
+196 TMVEYD
-204 NTIVVG
+204 TT
-210 DITINT
+210 ITIGGVT
-216 TSSRK
+216 VAGARK
-221 DVANNDKTETIAN
+221 DVTNSASIETIKN

-997 EEANVEFTFFDKDG
+997 EEANVEFTFLDKDG

>member
-1 MKKFLSLAMALVM
+1 MKKFLSLVLALVM
-14 SLSLVTISAGAK
+14 TMSLVTVSAGAK
-26 EFKDDSKVKYDE
+26 DFTDSSKINYSE
-38 AVAVISEIGVVD
+38 AVDVMSAAKVID
-50 GYSDGNFNPQNVL
+50 GYAEGDFRPTATL

-72 CNMVLGPTTASAL
+72 CNLILGPTAASAL
-85 KADAAPFK
+85 VADAAPYS
-93 DVPANHEF
+93 DVAANHPF
-101 AGYIAYCAQQG
+101 AGYIAYCQKTG
-112 IINGYSDGTFR
+112 IISGYADGTFK
-123 PAGTLTG
+123 PANTLTG

-143 DADIEGYS
+143 KADVEGYTS
-151 GSNWTVAVAKQAMGI
+151 PNWSINVAKQAI
-166 GLDDG
+166 NAGLNKGLKGDFNG
-171 NDKFVGQNSVNRE
+171 VKAVNRE
-184 EAMLYAFNAMQA
+184 EACLYAFNTLKA
-196 TMVEYDQQ
+196 TMVEYD
-204 NTIVVG
+204 TT
-210 DITINT
+210 ITIGGVT
-216 TSSRK
+216 VAGARK
-221 DVANNDKTETIAN
+221 DVTNNASIETIKN

-497 KYLFLAGYDKTESNL
+497 KYLFLAGYDKATSNL
-512 TLKTAEAQVIF
+512 TLKTAEAQAIF

-529 KVAIDFN
+529 KIEIDFN
-536 ETNKKLERETAPK
+536 ETNKKLDP
-549 DVDKLV
+549 DKKNSTVRLDDK
-555 QNGDANRNQWFKYT
+555 GDANRNTWFKYT

-623 KTDEVDSDVGDYRY
+623 KTDDVDTDDCGTPYKVEV
-637 ADVKF
+637 

-657 DLVLNA
+657 DLVLDKDSPFERNNA
-663 KSPFKTSTA
+663 K
-672 APGDVIYALYDTDD
+672 DVIYALYDTDD

-783 VVVDNTASDIYGSS
+783 GVVDNTASDIYGSS

-860 LDRSIEEYSTIS
+860 LDRSIEEYSTIA
-872 AALNALKDEGKNF
+872 AALNALKNEGKGF

>member
-1 MKKFLSLAMALVM
+1 MKKFLSLVLALVM
-14 SLSLVTISAGAK
+14 TMSLVTVSAGAK
-26 EFKDDSKVKYDE
+26 DFTDSSKITYDE
-38 AVAVISEIGVVD
+38 AVAVMSAAKVID
-50 GYSDGNFNPQNVL
+50 GYAEGDFRPTATL

-72 CNMVLGPTTASAL
+72 CNMILGPTTASAL
-85 KADAAPFK
+85 VADAAPYK
-93 DVPANHEF
+93 DVPANHTF
-101 AGYIAYCAQQG
+101 AGYIAYCQKTG
-112 IINGYSDGTFR
+112 IISGYADGTFK
-123 PAGTLTG
+123 PANTLTG

-143 DADIEGYS
+143 KADVEGYTS
-151 GSNWTVAVAKQAMGI
+151 PNWSINVAKQAI
-166 GLDDG
+166 NAGLNKGLKGDFNG
-171 NDKFVGQNSVNRE
+171 VKAVNRE
-184 EAMLYAFNAMQA
+184 EACLYAFNTLKA
-196 TMVEYDQQ
+196 TMVEYD
-204 NTIVVG
+204 TT
-210 DITINT
+210 ITIGGVT
-216 TSSRK
+216 VAGARK
-221 DVANNDKTETIAN
+221 DVTNSASIETIKN

-497 KYLFLAGYDKTESNL
+497 KYLLLAGYDKTESNL

>member
-1 MKKFLSLAMALVM
+1 MKKFLSLVLALVM
-14 SLSLVTISAGAK
+14 TMSLVTVSAGAK
-26 EFKDDSKVKYDE
+26 DFTDNSKINYTE
-38 AVAVISEIGVVD
+38 AVDVMSAVKVID
-50 GYSDGNFNPQNVL
+50 GYADGSFNPSATL

-72 CNMVLGPTTASAL
+72 CNLILGPTTAGAL
-85 KADAAPFK
+85 VADAAPYK
-93 DVPANHEF
+93 DVPTNHTF
-101 AGYIAYCAQQG
+101 AGYIAYCQKTG
-112 IINGYSDGTFR
+112 IISGYADGTFK
-123 PAGTLTG
+123 PANSLTG

-143 DADIEGYS
+143 KADVEGYT
-151 GSNWTVAVAKQAMGI
+151 GPNWSINVAKQAI
-166 GLDDG
+166 NAGLNKGLKGDFNG
-171 NDKFVGQNSVNRE
+171 VKAVNRE
-184 EAMLYAFNAMQA
+184 EACLYAFNTLKA
-196 TMVEYDQQ
+196 TMVEYD
-204 NTIVVG
+204 TT
-210 DITINT
+210 ITIGGVT
-216 TSSRK
+216 VAGARK
-221 DVANNDKTETIAN
+221 DVTNNASIETIKN

-365 IADVSADYND
+365 IADVTADYND

-382 GVKNYGAN
+382 EVKQYTG

-443 VVTGGNQYDFAEKIN
+443 VVTGGDQYDFAKKIN
-458 RYNNVLNEY
+458 RYDNVLNEY
-467 NKEELE
+467 NKDALD

-497 KYLFLAGYDKTESNL
+497 KYLFLAGYDKVNSNL

-529 KVAIDFN
+529 KVEIDFN
-536 ETNKKLERETAPK
+536 ETNKKLGSGNTLAK
-549 DVDKLV
+549 A
-555 QNGDANRNQWFKYT
+555 GDANRNTWFKYT

-588 GDTGSAKKSIN
+588 GKDSNAKKSIN
-599 CESARVAEG
+599 CENARVTDG

-623 KTDEVDSDVGDYRY
+623 NTDKVDKDGHDTPY
-637 ADVKF
+637 DVKK
-642 GISKVDAVYTGVQDV
+642 GISEVDAVYTGVQDV
-657 DLVLNA
+657 DLILDKN
-663 KSPFKTSTA
+663 SPFESSGEKH
-672 APGDVIYALYDTDD
+672 VIYALYDTED

-702 SKAYA
+702 SKGYA

-714 SESFKDGNYYWE
+714 SESFKDGDYYWD

-746 VIDTIQKAIVDE
+746 VIDTIQNVIVDE
-758 DKTATYGIKGLLKL
+758 DDSTTYGVKGLLKL
-772 TYDKDGYVTKA
+772 TYDKDGYVTNA
-783 VVVDNTASDIYGSS
+783 VVVDNSKSDIYGDA
-797 DFNAS
+797 DFSAS
-802 KDINPDIFKA
+802 KDINPDKFKA
-812 YEVKHNQPKDL
+812 YEVNHTIEKDL

-829 LYTDVKNDVGL
+829 LYASTKDVGL

-849 VVQIVEDEDGD
+849 VVQIVQDEDGD

-872 AALNALKDEGKNF
+872 AALNALKNEGKGF
-885 QGTIAADLNDKGT
+885 KGTIAADLNDKGT

-905 SSNVVPYEKKTSS
+905 SSVVVPYEKKTSS

>member
-1 MKKFLSLAMALVM
+1 MKKFLSLVLALVM
-14 SLSLVTISAGAK
+14 TMSLVTVSAGAK
-26 EFKDDSKVKYDE
+26 DFTDSTKIQYNE
-38 AVAVISEIGVVD
+38 AVDVMSAVKVID
-50 GYSDGNFNPQNVL
+50 GYAEGDFRPTATL

-72 CNMVLGPTTASAL
+72 CNMILGPTTASAL
-85 KADAAPFK
+85 VADAAPYK
-93 DVPANHEF
+93 DVPANHTF
-101 AGYIAYCAQQG
+101 AGYIAYCQKTG
-112 IINGYSDGTFR
+112 IISGYADGTFK
-123 PAGTLTG
+123 PANTLTG

-143 DADIEGYS
+143 KADVEGYTS
-151 GSNWTVAVAKQAMGI
+151 PNWSINVAKQAI
-166 GLDDG
+166 NAGLNKGLKGDFNG
-171 NDKFVGQNSVNRE
+171 VKAVNRE
-184 EAMLYAFNAMQA
+184 EACLYAFNTLKA
-196 TMVEYDQQ
+196 TMGEYD
-204 NTIVVG
+204 TT
-210 DITINT
+210 ITIGGVT
-216 TSSRK
+216 VAGARK
-221 DVANNDKTETIAN
+221 DVTNSASIETIKN

>member
-1 MKKFLSLAMALVM
+1 MKKFLSLVLALVM
-14 SLSLVTISAGAK
+14 TMSLVTVSAGAK
-26 EFKDDSKVKYDE
+26 DFTDNDKITYDE
-38 AVAVISEIGVVD
+38 AVAVMSAAKVID
-50 GYSDGNFNPQNVL
+50 GYAEGDFRPTATL

-72 CNMVLGPTTASAL
+72 CNLILGPTAASAL
-85 KADAAPFK
+85 VADAAPYS
-93 DVPANHEF
+93 DVAANHPF
-101 AGYIAYCAQQG
+101 AGYIAYCQKTG
-112 IINGYSDGTFR
+112 IISGYADGTFK
-123 PAGTLTG
+123 PANTLTG

-143 DADIEGYS
+143 KADVEGYTS
-151 GSNWTVAVAKQAMGI
+151 PNWSINVAKQAI
-166 GLDDG
+166 NAGLNKGLKGDFNG
-171 NDKFVGQNSVNRE
+171 VKAVNRE
-184 EAMLYAFNAMQA
+184 EACLYAFNTLKA
-196 TMVEYDQQ
+196 TMVEYD
-204 NTIVVG
+204 TT
-210 DITINT
+210 ITIGGVT
-216 TSSRK
+216 VAGARK
-221 DVANNDKTETIAN
+221 DVTNNASIETIKN

-497 KYLFLAGYDKTESNL
+497 KYLFLAGYDKATSNL
-512 TLKTAEAQVIF
+512 TLKTAEAQAIF

-529 KVAIDFN
+529 KIEIDFN
-536 ETNKKLERETAPK
+536 ETNKKLDP
-549 DVDKLV
+549 DKKNSTVRLDDK
-555 QNGDANRNQWFKYT
+555 GDANRNTWFKYT

-623 KTDEVDSDVGDYRY
+623 KTDDVDTDDCGTPYKVEV
-637 ADVKF
+637 

-657 DLVLNA
+657 DLVLDKDSPFERNNA
-663 KSPFKTSTA
+663 K
-672 APGDVIYALYDTDD
+672 DVIYALYDTDD

-783 VVVDNTASDIYGSS
+783 GVVDNTASDIYGSS

-860 LDRSIEEYSTIS
+860 LDRSIEEYSTIA
-872 AALNALKDEGKNF
+872 AALNALKNEGKGF

>member
-1 MKKFLSLAMALVM
+1 MKKFLSLVLALVM
-14 SLSLVTISAGAK
+14 TMSLVTVSAGAK
-26 EFKDDSKVKYDE
+26 DFTDNDKITYDE
-38 AVAVISEIGVVD
+38 AVAVMSAAKVID
-50 GYSDGNFNPQNVL
+50 GYAEGDFRPTATL

-72 CNMVLGPTTASAL
+72 CNMILGPTTASAL
-85 KADAAPFK
+85 VADAAPYK
-93 DVPANHEF
+93 DVPANHTF
-101 AGYIAYCAQQG
+101 AGYIAYCQKTG
-112 IINGYSDGTFR
+112 IISGYADGTFK
-123 PAGTLTG
+123 PANTLTG

-143 DADIEGYS
+143 KADVEGYTS
-151 GSNWTVAVAKQAMGI
+151 PNWSINVAKQAI
-166 GLDDG
+166 NAGLNKGLKGDFNG
-171 NDKFVGQNSVNRE
+171 VKAVNRE
-184 EAMLYAFNAMQA
+184 EACLYAFNTLKA
-196 TMVEYDQQ
+196 TMVEYD
-204 NTIVVG
+204 TT
-210 DITINT
+210 ITIGGVT
-216 TSSRK
+216 VAGARK
-221 DVANNDKTETIAN
+221 DVTNNASIETIKN

-497 KYLFLAGYDKTESNL
+497 KYLFLAGYDKATSNL
-512 TLKTAEAQVIF
+512 TLKTAEAQAIF

-529 KVAIDFN
+529 KIEIDFN
-536 ETNKKLERETAPK
+536 ETNKKLDP
-549 DVDKLV
+549 DKKNSTVRLDDK
-555 QNGDANRNQWFKYT
+555 GDANRNTWFKYT

-623 KTDEVDSDVGDYRY
+623 KTDDVDTDDCGTPYKVEV
-637 ADVKF
+637 

-657 DLVLNA
+657 DLVLDKDSPFERNNA
-663 KSPFKTSTA
+663 K
-672 APGDVIYALYDTDD
+672 DVIYALYDTDD

-783 VVVDNTASDIYGSS
+783 GVVDNTASDIYGSS

-860 LDRSIEEYSTIS
+860 LDRSIEEYSTIA
-872 AALNALKDEGKNF
+872 AALNALKNEGKGF

>member
-1 MKKFLSLAMALVM
+1 MKKFLSLVLALVM
-14 SLSLVTISAGAK
+14 TMSLVTVSAGAK
-26 EFKDDSKVKYDE
+26 DFTDSSKINYSE
-38 AVAVISEIGVVD
+38 AVDVMSAAKVID
-50 GYSDGNFNPQNVL
+50 GYAEGDFRPTATL

-72 CNMVLGPTTASAL
+72 CNMILGPTTASAL
-85 KADAAPFK
+85 VADAAPYK
-93 DVPANHEF
+93 DVPANHTF
-101 AGYIAYCAQQG
+101 AGYIAYCQKTG
-112 IINGYSDGTFR
+112 IISGYADGTFK
-123 PAGTLTG
+123 PANTLTG

-143 DADIEGYS
+143 KADVEGYTS
-151 GSNWTVAVAKQAMGI
+151 PNWSINVAKQAI
-166 GLDDG
+166 NAGLDD
-171 NDKFVGQNSVNRE
+171 DLVGDFNGVKAVNRE
-184 EAMLYAFNAMQA
+184 EACLYAFNTLKA
-196 TMVEYDQQ
+196 TMVEYD
-204 NTIVVG
+204 TT
-210 DITINT
+210 ITIGGVT
-216 TSSRK
+216 VAGARK
-221 DVANNDKTETIAN
+221 DVTNSASIETIKN

>member
-1 MKKFLSLAMALVM
+1 MKKFLSLVLALVM
-14 SLSLVTISAGAK
+14 TMSLVTVSAGAK
-26 EFKDDSKVKYDE
+26 DFTDSTKIQYAE
-38 AVAVISEIGVVD
+38 AVDVMSAVKVID
-50 GYSDGNFNPQNVL
+50 GYAEGDFRPTATL

-72 CNMVLGPTTASAL
+72 CNMILGPTTASAL
-85 KADAAPFK
+85 VADAAPYK
-93 DVPANHEF
+93 DVPANHTF
-101 AGYIAYCAQQG
+101 AGYIAYCQKTG
-112 IINGYSDGTFR
+112 IISGYADGTFK
-123 PAGTLTG
+123 PANTLTG

-143 DADIEGYS
+143 KADVEGYTS
-151 GSNWTVAVAKQAMGI
+151 PNWSINVAKQAI
-166 GLDDG
+166 NAGLNKGLKGDFNG
-171 NDKFVGQNSVNRE
+171 VKAVNRE
-184 EAMLYAFNAMQA
+184 EACLYAFNTLKA
-196 TMVEYDQQ
+196 TMVEYD
-204 NTIVVG
+204 TT
-210 DITINT
+210 ITIGGVT
-216 TSSRK
+216 VAGARK
-221 DVANNDKTETIAN
+221 DVTNNASIETIKN

-497 KYLFLAGYDKTESNL
+497 KYLFLAGYDKATSNL
-512 TLKTAEAQVIF
+512 TLKTAEAQAIF

-529 KVAIDFN
+529 KIEIDFN
-536 ETNKKLERETAPK
+536 ETNKKLDP
-549 DVDKLV
+549 DKKNSTVRLDDK
-555 QNGDANRNQWFKYT
+555 GDANRNTWFKYT

-623 KTDEVDSDVGDYRY
+623 KTDDVDTDDCGTPYKVEV
-637 ADVKF
+637 

-657 DLVLNA
+657 DLVLDKDSPFERNNA
-663 KSPFKTSTA
+663 K
-672 APGDVIYALYDTDD
+672 DVIYALYDTDD

-783 VVVDNTASDIYGSS
+783 GVVDNTASDIYGSS

-860 LDRSIEEYSTIS
+860 LDRSIEEYSTIA
-872 AALNALKDEGKNF
+872 AALNALKNEGKGF

>member
-1 MKKFLSLAMALVM
+1 MKKFLSLVLALVM
-14 SLSLVTISAGAK
+14 TMSLVTVSAGAK
-26 EFKDDSKVKYDE
+26 DFTDSSKITYSE
-38 AVAVISEIGVVD
+38 AVDVMSAVKVID
-50 GYSDGNFNPQNVL
+50 GYAEGDFRPTATL

-72 CNMVLGPTTASAL
+72 CNLILGPTTAGAL
-85 KADAAPFK
+85 VADAAPYK
-93 DVPANHEF
+93 DVPTNHTF
-101 AGYIAYCAQQG
+101 AGYIAYCQKTG
-112 IINGYSDGTFR
+112 IISGYADGTFK
-123 PAGTLTG
+123 PANSLTG

-143 DADIEGYS
+143 KADVEGYT
-151 GSNWTVAVAKQAMGI
+151 GPNWSINVAKQAI
-166 GLDDG
+166 NAGLNKGLKGDFNG
-171 NDKFVGQNSVNRE
+171 VKAVNRE
-184 EAMLYAFNAMQA
+184 EACLYAFNTLKA
-196 TMVEYDQQ
+196 TMVEYD
-204 NTIVVG
+204 TT
-210 DITINT
+210 ITIGGVT
-216 TSSRK
+216 VAGARK
-221 DVANNDKTETIAN
+221 DVTNNASIETIKN

-365 IADVSADYND
+365 IADVTADYND

-382 GVKNYGAN
+382 EVKQYTG

-443 VVTGGNQYDFAEKIN
+443 VVTGGDQYDFAKKIN
-458 RYNNVLNEY
+458 RYDNVLNEY
-467 NKEELE
+467 NKDALD

-497 KYLFLAGYDKTESNL
+497 KYLFLAGYDKVNSNL

-529 KVAIDFN
+529 KVEIDFN
-536 ETNKKLERETAPK
+536 ETNKKLGSGNTLAK
-549 DVDKLV
+549 A
-555 QNGDANRNQWFKYT
+555 GDANRNTWFKYT

-588 GDTGSAKKSIN
+588 GKDSNAKKSIN
-599 CESARVAEG
+599 CENARVTDG

-623 KTDEVDSDVGDYRY
+623 NTDKVDKDGHDTPY
-637 ADVKF
+637 DVKK
-642 GISKVDAVYTGVQDV
+642 GISEVDAVYTGVQDV
-657 DLVLNA
+657 DLILDKN
-663 KSPFKTSTA
+663 SPFESSGEKH
-672 APGDVIYALYDTDD
+672 VIYALYDTED

-702 SKAYA
+702 SKGYA

-714 SESFKDGNYYWE
+714 SESFKDGDYYWD

-746 VIDTIQKAIVDE
+746 VIDTIQNVIVDE
-758 DKTATYGIKGLLKL
+758 DDSTTYGVKGLLKL
-772 TYDKDGYVTKA
+772 TYDKDGYVTNA
-783 VVVDNTASDIYGSS
+783 VVVDNSKSDIYGDA
-797 DFNAS
+797 DFSAS
-802 KDINPDIFKA
+802 KDINPDKFKA
-812 YEVKHNQPKDL
+812 YEVNHTIEKDL

-829 LYTDVKNDVGL
+829 LYASTKDVGL

-849 VVQIVEDEDGD
+849 VVQIVQDEDGD

-872 AALNALKDEGKNF
+872 AALNALKNEGKGF
-885 QGTIAADLNDKGT
+885 KGTIAADLNDKGT

-905 SSNVVPYEKKTSS
+905 SSVVVPYEKKTSS

>member
-1 MKKFLSLAMALVM
+1 MKKFLSLVLALVM
-14 SLSLVTISAGAK
+14 TMSLVTVSAGAK
-26 EFKDDSKVKYDE
+26 DFTDSSKINYAE
-38 AVAVISEIGVVD
+38 AVDVLSEAKVID
-50 GYSDGNFNPQNVL
+50 GYADGAFNPSNTL

-72 CNMVLGPTTASAL
+72 CNLILGPTTASAL
-85 KADAAPFK
+85 VADAAPYK
-93 DVPANHEF
+93 DVPTNHTF
-101 AGYIAYCAQQG
+101 AGYIAYCQKEG
-112 IINGYSDGTFR
+112 IISGYADGTFK
-123 PAGTLTG
+123 PANSLTG

-143 DADIEGYS
+143 KADVEGYT
-151 GSNWTVAVAKQAMGI
+151 GPNWSINVAKQAI
-166 GLDDG
+166 NAGLNKGLKGDFNG
-171 NDKFVGQNSVNRE
+171 VKAVNRE
-184 EAMLYAFNAMQA
+184 EACLYAFNTLKA
-196 TMVEYDQQ
+196 TMVEYD
-204 NTIVVG
+204 TT
-210 DITINT
+210 ITIGGVT
-216 TSSRK
+216 VAGARK
-221 DVANNDKTETIAN
+221 DVTNNASIETIKN

-365 IADVSADYND
+365 IADVTADYND

-382 GVKNYGAN
+382 EVKQYTG

-443 VVTGGNQYDFAEKIN
+443 VVTGGDQYDFAKKIN
-458 RYNNVLNEY
+458 RYDNVLNEY
-467 NKEELE
+467 NKDALD

-497 KYLFLAGYDKTESNL
+497 KYLFLAGYDKVNSNL

-529 KVAIDFN
+529 KVEIDFN
-536 ETNKKLERETAPK
+536 ETNKKLGSGNTLAK
-549 DVDKLV
+549 A
-555 QNGDANRNQWFKYT
+555 GDANRNTWFKYT

-588 GDTGSAKKSIN
+588 GKDSNAKKSIN
-599 CESARVAEG
+599 CENARVTDG

-623 KTDEVDSDVGDYRY
+623 NTDKVDKDGHDTPY
-637 ADVKF
+637 DVKK
-642 GISKVDAVYTGVQDV
+642 GISEVDAVYTGVQDV
-657 DLVLNA
+657 DLILDKN
-663 KSPFKTSTA
+663 SPFESSGEKH
-672 APGDVIYALYDTDD
+672 VIYALYDTED

-702 SKAYA
+702 SKGYA

-714 SESFKDGNYYWE
+714 SESFKDGDYYWD

-746 VIDTIQKAIVDE
+746 VIDTIQNVIVDE
-758 DKTATYGIKGLLKL
+758 DDSTTYGVKGLLKL
-772 TYDKDGYVTKA
+772 TYDKDGYVTNA
-783 VVVDNTASDIYGSS
+783 VVVDNSKSDIYGDA
-797 DFNAS
+797 DFSAS
-802 KDINPDIFKA
+802 KDINPDKFKA
-812 YEVKHNQPKDL
+812 YEVNHTIEKDL

-829 LYTDVKNDVGL
+829 LYASTKDVGL

-849 VVQIVEDEDGD
+849 VVQIVQDEDGD

-872 AALNALKDEGKNF
+872 AALNALKNEGKGF
-885 QGTIAADLNDKGT
+885 KGTIAADLNDKGT

-905 SSNVVPYEKKTSS
+905 SSVVVPYEKKTSS

>member
-1 MKKFLSLAMALVM
+1 MKKFLSLVLALVM
-14 SLSLVTISAGAK
+14 TMSLVTVSAGAK
-26 EFKDDSKVKYDE
+26 DFTDNSKINYSE
-38 AVAVISEIGVVD
+38 AVDVMSAVKVID
-50 GYSDGNFNPQNVL
+50 GYADGSFNPSATL
-63 TRGAAAKII
+63 TRGAATKII
-72 CNMVLGPTTASAL
+72 CNLILGPTTAGAL
-85 KADAAPFK
+85 VADAAPYK
-93 DVPANHEF
+93 DVPTNHTF
-101 AGYIAYCAQQG
+101 AGYIAYCQKTG
-112 IINGYSDGTFR
+112 IISGYADGTFK
-123 PAGTLTG
+123 PANSLTG

-143 DADIEGYS
+143 KADVEGYT
-151 GSNWTVAVAKQAMGI
+151 GPNWSINVAKQAI
-166 GLDDG
+166 NAGLNKGLKGDFNG
-171 NDKFVGQNSVNRE
+171 VKAVNRE
-184 EAMLYAFNAMQA
+184 EACLYAFNTLKA
-196 TMVEYDQQ
+196 TMVEYD
-204 NTIVVG
+204 TT
-210 DITINT
+210 ITIGGVT
-216 TSSRK
+216 VAGARK
-221 DVANNDKTETIAN
+221 DVTNNASIETIKN

-365 IADVSADYND
+365 IADVTADYND

-382 GVKNYGAN
+382 EVKQYTG

-443 VVTGGNQYDFAEKIN
+443 VVTGGDQYDFAKKIN
-458 RYNNVLNEY
+458 RYDNVLNEY
-467 NKEELE
+467 NKDALD

-497 KYLFLAGYDKTESNL
+497 KYLFLAGYDKVNSNL

-529 KVAIDFN
+529 KVEIDFN
-536 ETNKKLERETAPK
+536 ETNKKLGSGNTLAK
-549 DVDKLV
+549 A
-555 QNGDANRNQWFKYT
+555 GDANRNTWFKYT

-588 GDTGSAKKSIN
+588 GKDSNAKKSIN
-599 CESARVAEG
+599 CENARVTDG

-623 KTDEVDSDVGDYRY
+623 NTDKVDKDGHDTPY
-637 ADVKF
+637 DVKK
-642 GISKVDAVYTGVQDV
+642 GISEVDAVYTGVQDV
-657 DLVLNA
+657 DLILDKN
-663 KSPFKTSTA
+663 SPFESSGEKH
-672 APGDVIYALYDTDD
+672 VIYALYDTED

-702 SKAYA
+702 SKGYA

-714 SESFKDGNYYWE
+714 SESFKDGDYYWD

-746 VIDTIQKAIVDE
+746 VIDTIQNVIVDE
-758 DKTATYGIKGLLKL
+758 DDSTTYGVKGLLKL
-772 TYDKDGYVTKA
+772 TYDKDGYVTNA
-783 VVVDNTASDIYGSS
+783 VVVDNSKSDIYGDA
-797 DFNAS
+797 DFSAS
-802 KDINPDIFKA
+802 KDINPDKFKA
-812 YEVKHNQPKDL
+812 YEVNHTIEKDL

-829 LYTDVKNDVGL
+829 LYASTKDVGL

-849 VVQIVEDEDGD
+849 VVQIVQDEDGD

-872 AALNALKDEGKNF
+872 AALNALKNEGKGF
-885 QGTIAADLNDKGT
+885 KGTIAADLNDKGT

-905 SSNVVPYEKKTSS
+905 SSVVVPYEKKTSS

>member
-1 MKKFLSLAMALVM
+1 MKKFLSLVLALVM
-14 SLSLVTISAGAK
+14 TMSLVTVSAGAK
-26 EFKDDSKVKYDE
+26 DFTDSTKIQYNE
-38 AVAVISEIGVVD
+38 AVDVMSAVKVID
-50 GYSDGNFNPQNVL
+50 GYAEGDFRPSTTL

-72 CNMVLGPTTASAL
+72 CNLILGPTTASAL
-85 KADAAPFK
+85 VADAAPYK
-93 DVPANHEF
+93 DVPTNHTF
-101 AGYIAYCAQQG
+101 AGYIAYCQKTG
-112 IINGYSDGTFR
+112 IISGYADGTFK
-123 PAGTLTG
+123 PANTLTG

-143 DADIEGYS
+143 KADVEGYTS
-151 GSNWTVAVAKQAMGI
+151 PNWSINVAKQAI
-166 GLDDG
+166 NAGLNKGLKGDFNG
-171 NDKFVGQNSVNRE
+171 VKAVNRE
-184 EAMLYAFNAMQA
+184 EACLYAFNTLKA
-196 TMVEYDQQ
+196 TMVEYD
-204 NTIVVG
+204 TT
-210 DITINT
+210 ITIGGVT
-216 TSSRK
+216 VAGARK
-221 DVANNDKTETIAN
+221 DVTNSASIETIKN

-497 KYLFLAGYDKTESNL
+497 KYLLLAGYDKTESNL

>member
-1 MKKFLSLAMALVM
+1 MKKFLSLVLALVM
-14 SLSLVTISAGAK
+14 TMSLVTVSAGAK
-26 EFKDDSKVKYDE
+26 DFTDSSKINYSE
-38 AVAVISEIGVVD
+38 AVDVMSAAKVID
-50 GYSDGNFNPQNVL
+50 GYAEGDFRPTATL

-72 CNMVLGPTTASAL
+72 CNMILGPTTASAL
-85 KADAAPFK
+85 VADAAPYK
-93 DVPANHEF
+93 DVPANHTF
-101 AGYIAYCAQQG
+101 AGYIAYCQKTG
-112 IINGYSDGTFR
+112 IISGYADGTFK
-123 PAGTLTG
+123 PANTLTG

-143 DADIEGYS
+143 KADVEGYTS
-151 GSNWTVAVAKQAMGI
+151 PNWSINVAKQAI
-166 GLDDG
+166 NAGLNKGLKGDFNG
-171 NDKFVGQNSVNRE
+171 VKAVNRE
-184 EAMLYAFNAMQA
+184 EACLYAFNTLKA
-196 TMVEYDQQ
+196 TMVEYD
-204 NTIVVG
+204 TT
-210 DITINT
+210 ITIGGVT
-216 TSSRK
+216 VAGARK
-221 DVANNDKTETIAN
+221 DVTNSASIETIKN

-536 ETNKKLERETAPK
+536 ETNKKLERGTAPK

>member
-1 MKKFLSLAMALVM
+1 MKKFLSLVLALVM
-14 SLSLVTISAGAK
+14 TMSLVTVSAGAK
-26 EFKDDSKVKYDE
+26 DFTDSSKINYSE
-38 AVAVISEIGVVD
+38 AVDVMSAAKVID
-50 GYSDGNFNPQNVL
+50 GYAEGDFRPTATL

-72 CNMVLGPTTASAL
+72 CNLILGPTTASAL
-85 KADAAPFK
+85 VADAAPYK
-93 DVPANHEF
+93 DVPTNHTF
-101 AGYIAYCAQQG
+101 AGYIAYCQKTG
-112 IINGYSDGTFR
+112 IISGYADGTFK
-123 PAGTLTG
+123 PANTLTG

-143 DADIEGYS
+143 KADVEGYTS
-151 GSNWTVAVAKQAMGI
+151 PNWSINVAKQAI
-166 GLDDG
+166 NAGLNKGLKGDFNG
-171 NDKFVGQNSVNRE
+171 VKAVNRE
-184 EAMLYAFNAMQA
+184 EACLYAFNTLKA
-196 TMVEYDQQ
+196 TMVEYD
-204 NTIVVG
+204 TT
-210 DITINT
+210 ITIGGVT
-216 TSSRK
+216 VAGARK
-221 DVANNDKTETIAN
+221 DVTNSASIETIKN

-497 KYLFLAGYDKTESNL
+497 KYLLLAGYDKTESNL

>member
-1 MKKFLSLAMALVM
+1 M
-14 SLSLVTISAGAK
+14 
-26 EFKDDSKVKYDE
+26 
-38 AVAVISEIGVVD
+38 
-50 GYSDGNFNPQNVL
+50 
-63 TRGAAAKII
+63 
-72 CNMVLGPTTASAL
+72 
-85 KADAAPFK
+85 
-93 DVPANHEF
+93 
-101 AGYIAYCAQQG
+101 
-112 IINGYSDGTFR
+112 
-123 PAGTLTG
+123 
-130 YAFMKML
+130 
-137 LGALGY
+137 
-143 DADIEGYS
+143 
-151 GSNWTVAVAKQAMGI
+151 
-166 GLDDG
+166 
-171 NDKFVGQNSVNRE
+171 
-184 EAMLYAFNAMQA
+184 
-196 TMVEYDQQ
+196 
-204 NTIVVG
+204 
-210 DITINT
+210 
-216 TSSRK
+216 
-221 DVANNDKTETIAN
+221 
-234 DDKMQ
+234 
-239 FAERYFT
+239 
-246 KLTKKSNVTD
+246 
-256 DFGRPAVTWINN
+256 
-268 KTEVGTYVDYTTLV
+268 
-282 SSYTAKVKGGEVYND
+282 
-297 IGSAA
+297 
-302 AKFDE
+302 
-307 VTYYVDGK
+307 
-315 VQPASVVTDLMSDV
+315 
-329 KKSNKDTF
+329 
-337 GASGKGVLTEVYV
+337 
-350 DTDEETIDVVIINTY
+350 
-365 IADVSADYND
+365 
-375 KKEYLSV
+375 
-382 GVKNYGAN
+382 
-390 APTKVYLDDVAGI
+390 AGI

-497 KYLFLAGYDKTESNL
+497 KYLLLAGYDKTESNL

>member
-1 MKKFLSLAMALVM
+1 MKKFLSLVLALVM
-14 SLSLVTISAGAK
+14 TMSLVTVSAGAK
-26 EFKDDSKVKYDE
+26 DFTDSTKIQYNE
-38 AVAVISEIGVVD
+38 AVDVMSAVKVID
-50 GYSDGNFNPQNVL
+50 GYAEGDFRPSATL

-72 CNMVLGPTTASAL
+72 CNLILGPTTASAL
-85 KADAAPFK
+85 VADAAPYK
-93 DVPANHEF
+93 DVPTNHTF
-101 AGYIAYCAQQG
+101 AGYIAYCQKTG
-112 IINGYSDGTFR
+112 IISGYADGTFK
-123 PAGTLTG
+123 PANTLTG

-143 DADIEGYS
+143 KADVEGYTS
-151 GSNWTVAVAKQAMGI
+151 PNWSINVAKQAI
-166 GLDDG
+166 NAGLNKGLKGDFNG
-171 NDKFVGQNSVNRE
+171 VKAVNRE
-184 EAMLYAFNAMQA
+184 EACLYAFNTLKA
-196 TMVEYDQQ
+196 TMVEYD
-204 NTIVVG
+204 TT
-210 DITINT
+210 ITIGGVT
-216 TSSRK
+216 VAGARK
-221 DVANNDKTETIAN
+221 DVTNSASIETIKN

-657 DLVLNA
+657 GLVLNA

>member
-1 MKKFLSLAMALVM
+1 MKKFLSLVLALVM
-14 SLSLVTISAGAK
+14 TMSLVTVSAGAK
-26 EFKDDSKVKYDE
+26 DFTDSSKIQYAE
-38 AVAVISEIGVVD
+38 AVDVMSAAKVID
-50 GYSDGNFNPQNVL
+50 GYTDGTFNPTATL

-72 CNMVLGPTTASAL
+72 CNLILGPTTASAL
-85 KADAAPFK
+85 VADAAPYK
-93 DVPANHEF
+93 DVPTNHTF
-101 AGYIAYCAQQG
+101 AGYIAYCQKEG
-112 IINGYSDGTFR
+112 IISGYADGTFR
-123 PAGTLTG
+123 PANSLTG

-143 DADIEGYS
+143 DSAKEGYT
-151 GSNWTVAVAKQAMGI
+151 GPNWSIQVAKRALNI
-166 GLDDG
+166 GLDD
-171 NDKFVGQNSVNRE
+171 DLVGDFNGVKAVNRE
-184 EAMLYAFNAMQA
+184 EACLYSLNTLTA
-196 TMVEYDQQ
+196 TMVEYD
-204 NTIVVG
+204 TT
-210 DITINT
+210 ITIGGVT
-216 TSSRK
+216 VAGARK
-221 DVANNDKTETIAN
+221 DVTNNASIETIKN

-497 KYLFLAGYDKTESNL
+497 KYLFLAGYDKATSNL
-512 TLKTAEAQVIF
+512 TLKTAEAQAIF

-529 KVAIDFN
+529 KIEIDFN
-536 ETNKKLERETAPK
+536 ETNKKLDP
-549 DVDKLV
+549 DKKNSTVRLDDK
-555 QNGDANRNQWFKYT
+555 GDANRNTWFKYT

-623 KTDEVDSDVGDYRY
+623 KTDDVDTDDCGTPYKVEV
-637 ADVKF
+637 

-657 DLVLNA
+657 DLVLDKDSPFERNNA
-663 KSPFKTSTA
+663 K
-672 APGDVIYALYDTDD
+672 DVIYALYDTDD

-783 VVVDNTASDIYGSS
+783 GVVDNTASDIYGSS

-860 LDRSIEEYSTIS
+860 LDRSIEEYSTIA
-872 AALNALKDEGKNF
+872 AALNALKNEGKGF

>member
-1 MKKFLSLAMALVM
+1 MKKFLSLVLALVM
-14 SLSLVTISAGAK
+14 TMSLVTVSAGAK
-26 EFKDDSKVKYDE
+26 DFTDSTKIQYTE
-38 AVAVISEIGVVD
+38 AVDVMSAVKVID
-50 GYSDGNFNPQNVL
+50 GYAEGDFRPTATL

-72 CNMVLGPTTASAL
+72 CNMILGPTTASAL
-85 KADAAPFK
+85 VADAAPYK
-93 DVPANHEF
+93 DVPANHTF
-101 AGYIAYCAQQG
+101 AGYIAYCQKTG
-112 IINGYSDGTFR
+112 IISGYADGTFK
-123 PAGTLTG
+123 PANTLTG

-143 DADIEGYS
+143 KADVEGYTS
-151 GSNWTVAVAKQAMGI
+151 PNWSINVAKQAI
-166 GLDDG
+166 NAGLNKGLKGDFNG
-171 NDKFVGQNSVNRE
+171 VKAVNRE
-184 EAMLYAFNAMQA
+184 EACLYAFNTLKA
-196 TMVEYDQQ
+196 TMVEYD
-204 NTIVVG
+204 TT
-210 DITINT
+210 ITIGGVT
-216 TSSRK
+216 VAGARK
-221 DVANNDKTETIAN
+221 DVTNNASIETIKN

-497 KYLFLAGYDKTESNL
+497 KYLFLAGYDKATSNL
-512 TLKTAEAQVIF
+512 TLKTAEAQAIF

-529 KVAIDFN
+529 KIEIDFN
-536 ETNKKLERETAPK
+536 ETNKKLDP
-549 DVDKLV
+549 DKKNSTVRLDDK
-555 QNGDANRNQWFKYT
+555 GDANRNTWFKYT

-623 KTDEVDSDVGDYRY
+623 KTDDVDTDDCGTPYKVEV
-637 ADVKF
+637 

-657 DLVLNA
+657 DLVLDKDSPFERNNA
-663 KSPFKTSTA
+663 K
-672 APGDVIYALYDTDD
+672 DVIYALYDTDD

-783 VVVDNTASDIYGSS
+783 GVVDNTASDIYGSS

-860 LDRSIEEYSTIS
+860 LDRSIEEYSTIA
-872 AALNALKDEGKNF
+872 AALNALKNEGKGF

>member
-1 MKKFLSLAMALVM
+1 MKKFLSLVLALVM
-14 SLSLVTISAGAK
+14 TMSLVTVSAGAK
-26 EFKDDSKVKYDE
+26 DFTDNDKITYDE
-38 AVAVISEIGVVD
+38 AVDVMSAAKVID
-50 GYSDGNFNPQNVL
+50 GYAEGDFRPTATL

-72 CNMVLGPTTASAL
+72 CNLILGPTAASAL
-85 KADAAPFK
+85 VADAAPYN
-93 DVPANHEF
+93 DVAANHPF
-101 AGYIAYCAQQG
+101 AGYIAYCQKTG
-112 IINGYSDGTFR
+112 IISGYADGTFK
-123 PAGTLTG
+123 PANTLTG

-143 DADIEGYS
+143 KADVEGYTS
-151 GSNWTVAVAKQAMGI
+151 PNWSINVAKQAI
-166 GLDDG
+166 NAGLNKGLKGDFNG
-171 NDKFVGQNSVNRE
+171 VKAVNRE
-184 EAMLYAFNAMQA
+184 EACLYAFNTLKA
-196 TMVEYDQQ
+196 TMVEYD
-204 NTIVVG
+204 TT
-210 DITINT
+210 ITIGGVT
-216 TSSRK
+216 VAGARK
-221 DVANNDKTETIAN
+221 DVTNNASIETIKN

-497 KYLFLAGYDKTESNL
+497 KYLFLAGYDKATSNL
-512 TLKTAEAQVIF
+512 TLKTAEAQAIF

-529 KVAIDFN
+529 KIEIDFN
-536 ETNKKLERETAPK
+536 ETNKKLDP
-549 DVDKLV
+549 DKKNSTVRLDDK
-555 QNGDANRNQWFKYT
+555 GDANRNTWFKYT

-623 KTDEVDSDVGDYRY
+623 KTDDVDTDDCGTPYKVEV
-637 ADVKF
+637 

-657 DLVLNA
+657 DLVLDKDSPFERNNA
-663 KSPFKTSTA
+663 K
-672 APGDVIYALYDTDD
+672 DVIYALYDTDD

-783 VVVDNTASDIYGSS
+783 GVVDNTASDIYGSS

-860 LDRSIEEYSTIS
+860 LDRSIEEYSTIA
-872 AALNALKDEGKNF
+872 AALNALKNEGKGF

>member
-1 MKKFLSLAMALVM
+1 MKKFLSLVLALVM
-14 SLSLVTISAGAK
+14 TMSLVTVSAGAK
-26 EFKDDSKVKYDE
+26 DFTDNSKINYSE
-38 AVAVISEIGVVD
+38 AVDVMSAVKVID
-50 GYSDGNFNPQNVL
+50 GYADGSFNPSATL

-72 CNMVLGPTTASAL
+72 CNLILGPTTAGAL
-85 KADAAPFK
+85 VADAAPYK
-93 DVPANHEF
+93 DVPTNHTF
-101 AGYIAYCAQQG
+101 AGYIAYCQKEG
-112 IINGYSDGTFR
+112 IISGYADGTFK
-123 PAGTLTG
+123 PANSLTG

-143 DADIEGYS
+143 KAEVEGYT
-151 GSNWTVAVAKQAMGI
+151 GPNWSINVAKQAI
-166 GLDDG
+166 NAGLNKGLKGDFNG
-171 NDKFVGQNSVNRE
+171 VKAVNRE
-184 EAMLYAFNAMQA
+184 EACLYAFNTLKA
-196 TMVEYDQQ
+196 TMVEYD
-204 NTIVVG
+204 TT
-210 DITINT
+210 ITIGGVT
-216 TSSRK
+216 VAGARK
-221 DVANNDKTETIAN
+221 DVANNASIETIKN

-497 KYLFLAGYDKTESNL
+497 KYLFLAGYDKATSNL
-512 TLKTAEAQVIF
+512 TLKTAEAQAIF

-529 KVAIDFN
+529 KIEIDFN
-536 ETNKKLERETAPK
+536 ETNKKLDP
-549 DVDKLV
+549 DKKNSTVRLDDK
-555 QNGDANRNQWFKYT
+555 GDANRNTWFKYT

-588 GDTGSAKKSIN
+588 GEGGNAKKSIN

-623 KTDEVDSDVGDYRY
+623 KTDDVDTDDCGTPYKVEV
-637 ADVKF
+637 